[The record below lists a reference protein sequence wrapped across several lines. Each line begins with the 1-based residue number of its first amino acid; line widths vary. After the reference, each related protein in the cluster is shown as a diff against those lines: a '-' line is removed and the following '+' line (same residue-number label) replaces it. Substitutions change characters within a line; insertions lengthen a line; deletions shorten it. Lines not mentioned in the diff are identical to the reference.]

1 MIGAGAESGVGDDI
15 LVGDDDV
22 VCLESLDDVLDEDW
36 RRLLLGNVVALN
48 VPEAE

>member
-1 MIGAGAESGVGDDI
+1 MIGAGEESGVGDGL

-22 VCLESLDDVLDEDW
+22 VRLESLDDVLDEDW
-36 RRLLLGNVVALN
+36 GGLLLGDVVALN

>member
-1 MIGAGAESGVGDDI
+1 MGDDS

-36 RRLLLGNVVALN
+36 GGLLLGDVVALN